1 MFKSPAESDH
11 SQDVAT
17 DGSAPQEPHDD
28 ASEDA
33 KMSTGDIRAIHAKS
47 CALRKLIESG
57 DPHAEE
63 KLSKSWVQ
71 SKLTLADN
79 YLTAIHDYLVH
90 DKEAADS
97 KEHGDDRGDGG
108 EMGGGFI
115 ISIEKALGK

>member
-11 SQDVAT
+11 SNAVAT
-17 DGSAPQEPHDD
+17 DGSTPQEPHDD

-33 KMSTGDIRAIHAKS
+33 KMSTGDIRAIHDKS

-57 DPHAEE
+57 NPHAEE

-90 DKEAADS
+90 DKEAAD
-97 KEHGDDRGDGG
+97 EGYGDTEGG

-115 ISIEKALGK
+115 ISIEKKLNQ